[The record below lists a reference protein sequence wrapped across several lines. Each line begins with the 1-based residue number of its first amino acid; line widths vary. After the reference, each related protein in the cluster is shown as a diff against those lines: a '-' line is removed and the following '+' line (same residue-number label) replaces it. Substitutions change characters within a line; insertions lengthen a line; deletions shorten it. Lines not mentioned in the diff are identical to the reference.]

1 MTIAIASSAPDSTSL
16 TGADSTDLTG
26 SHSDLSTLA
35 ALGKAMGDTL
45 RLDVLRLLRT
55 ESLGVL
61 ELTRI
66 LDTRQ
71 SGLSH
76 HLKVLAKA
84 GLVTTRREG
93 NSIFYRRALPPS
105 DSAQGQLIQSLFEA
119 IDEQPLVTAYR
130 KRLDEIR
137 QARAEQSRVFFSRN
151 VQAFRQHQELIA
163 DHELYAHTVLEMIS
177 HVDANHNGTVLEL
190 GPGEGMFLPELA
202 KQFERVIA
210 LDNSREML
218 EQANEHAK
226 GSGATNIEYR
236 LGELSLL
243 ADEGLSVDCIIA
255 NMVLHHVPAPA
266 AIFREA
272 ATLLRPGASL
282 FISELSRHDQEWVKE
297 TCGDLWLG
305 FSTDELSGWA
315 REAGLIAGEAQY
327 LGLRNGFQIQ
337 VRQFYRQHHRQLSI
351 KELSE

>member
-1 MTIAIASSAPDSTSL
+1 MTAVKAKTQAIDPELLDNNCELTLIAS
-16 TGADSTDLTG
+16 
-26 SHSDLSTLA
+26 
-35 ALGKAMGDTL
+35 LGKAMGDVL

-76 HLKVLAKA
+76 HLKVLAKS
-84 GLVTTRREG
+84 GLVSTRREG

-105 DSAQGQLIQSLFEA
+105 DSTKGQLIQSLFET
-119 IDEQPLVTAYR
+119 IDEVPLNPTYR
-130 KRLDEIR
+130 ERLQEIR

-151 VQAFRQHQELIA
+151 VNAFRQHQELIA
-163 DHELYAHTVLEMIS
+163 DHDLYARTVLEMIS
-177 HVDANHNGTVLEL
+177 HVDHPSLKTVVEL
-190 GPGEGMFLPELA
+190 GPGEGSFLPQLA
-202 KQFERVIA
+202 QQFERVIA
-210 LDNSREML
+210 LDNSRDML
-218 EQANEHAK
+218 DQAREFTHK
-226 GSGATNIEYR
+226 TGATNVEYR
-236 LGELSLL
+236 LGELALL

-272 ATLLRPGASL
+272 ATLLRPGASI

-297 TCGDLWLG
+297 SCGDLWLG

-337 VRQFYRQHHRQLSI
+337 VRQFYRQRRR
-351 KELSE
+351 KELLED

>member
-1 MTIAIASSAPDSTSL
+1 MTVVIAKPQDTQSNLEL
-16 TGADSTDLTG
+16 TQ
-26 SHSDLSTLA
+26 LA
-35 ALGKAMGDTL
+35 TLGKAMGDSL
-45 RLDVLRLLRT
+45 RLEVLRLLRT

-76 HLKVLAKA
+76 HLKVLSRA
-84 GLVTTRREG
+84 GLVSTRREG
-93 NSIFYRRALPPS
+93 NSIFYRRALPPM
-105 DSAQGQLIQSLFEA
+105 DSAQGRLIQSFFEA
-119 IDEQPLVTAYR
+119 IDEVPLAVKYR
-130 KRLDEIR
+130 ERLQEIR

-151 VQAFRQHQELIA
+151 IQAFRHHQELIA
-163 DHELYAHTVLEMIS
+163 DHDLYSRTVLEMLA
-177 HVDANHNGTVLEL
+177 HVDSLNRGTVLEL
-190 GPGEGMFLPELA
+190 GPGEGTFLPQLSE
-202 KQFERVIA
+202 QFQRVIA
-210 LDNSREML
+210 LDNSRDML
-218 EQANEHAK
+218 EQARAK
-226 GSGATNIEYR
+226 AHKAGITNVEYR

-243 ADEGLSVDCIIA
+243 ADEGMSVDCIIA

-282 FISELSRHDQEWVKE
+282 FISDLSRHDQEWVKDS
-297 TCGDLWLG
+297 CGDLWLG

-315 REAGLIAGEAQY
+315 REAGLVEGESQY

-337 VRQFYRQHHRQLSI
+337 VRQFYRQRRRQ
-351 KELSE
+351 ELLED

>member
-1 MTIAIASSAPDSTSL
+1 MTIAIVPPPSAEIHHELTQLAS
-16 TGADSTDLTG
+16 
-26 SHSDLSTLA
+26 
-35 ALGKAMGDTL
+35 LGKAAGDPL
-45 RLDVLRLLRT
+45 RLEVLRLLRT

-71 SGLSH
+71 SGMSH
-76 HLKVLAKA
+76 HLKVLAKS

-93 NSIFYRRALPPS
+93 NSIYYRRALPPAGS
-105 DSAQGQLIQSLFEA
+105 STGALIHALFDA
-119 IDEQPLVTAYR
+119 IDTVPLNPEHR
-130 KRLDEIR
+130 ERLQEIR
-137 QARAEQSRVFFSRN
+137 SSRAEQSRAFFSRHAE
-151 VQAFRQHQELIA
+151 AFREHQELIA
-163 DHELYAHTVLEMIS
+163 DHDLYARCLLEILNRSELPS
-177 HVDANHNGTVLEL
+177 HQLVVEL
-190 GPGEGMFLPELA
+190 GPGEGTFLPDLG
-202 KQFERVIA
+202 KSFERVIA
-210 LDNSREML
+210 LDNSRDML
-218 EQANEHAK
+218 EQARCYAHNT
-226 GSGATNIEYR
+226 GVDNIEYR

-282 FISELSRHDQEWVKE
+282 FISELSRHDQEWVRE
-297 TCGDLWLG
+297 SCGDLWLG
-305 FSTDELSGWA
+305 FSTEELTGWA

-337 VRQFYRQHHRQLSI
+337 VRRFYRQHRRQG
-351 KELSE
+351 LSEE